1 MKAIRNVLILIII
14 LLLAS
19 GCAPAKKA
27 ENDSQPVGS
36 ESEVDT
42 SDILSQKTP
51 ALTGEEPIKPYWA
64 SKNAGSAKELL
75 GDVLI
80 VSIFTDDP
88 ESEITPQAAD
98 EVLAE
103 LRKTGDWLEAQ
114 AKKRGKALKITT
126 GRDDAE
132 LIVKYTHPEVIT
144 DSNGLS
150 YDDIMLIMKN
160 LKMGAYYNKITQ
172 KYNTQNVAFI
182 LHLNKNGR
190 SYASSSS
197 VKTPS
202 ELLLSDEAYEAEYA
216 YFDVCMIYS
225 MYYSEKTGYGL
236 YAHELLH
243 LFGAVDLY
251 YYEFYEDERG
261 EDAVNMYMEKHS
273 LMNTYFQKEIMHSST
288 PPNEI
293 GDLTAYLIGWEETVP
308 IKYAYFLYNN

>member
-1 MKAIRNVLILIII
+1 MKAIRTVSLLLII
-14 LLLAS
+14 LLLAG

-36 ESEVDT
+36 ESESDT
-42 SDILSQKTP
+42 SDILFQKTP
-51 ALTGEEPIKPYWA
+51 DFTGDEPIKPYWA
-64 SKNAGSAKELL
+64 SKNAGSANELL
-75 GDVLI
+75 GDVLF
-80 VSIFTDDP
+80 VSIFMEDP
-88 ESEITPQAAD
+88 ETEITPQVTD

-114 AKKRGKALKITT
+114 AQKRGKTLKITT

-132 LIVKYTHPEVIT
+132 LIVRYTYPKVIT
-144 DSNGLS
+144 DSDGLS
-150 YDDIMLIMKN
+150 YDDIMLIMRN

-202 ELLLSDEAYEAEYA
+202 ELLLSDAYEAEYS
-216 YFDVCMIYS
+216 YFDVCTVYN
-225 MYYSEKTGYGL
+225 MYYSEKTGYDI

-251 YYEFYEDERG
+251 YYEFYEDNRG
-261 EDAVNMYMEKHS
+261 EDAVDMYMEKHS
-273 LMNTYFQKEIMHSST
+273 LMNTYFQKEIMLASP